1 MFKLKSN
8 FYPTGDQPSAIETLT
23 NNINNGVQ
31 DQILLGVTGSG
42 KTFTIANVIK
52 NVEKPTLILAPNKT
66 LAAQLYQEYKKF
78 FPENA
83 VEYFVSYYDYYQ
95 PEAYIKSTDTYI
107 EKDSAI
113 NDEIDRLKNA
123 ATAALINRK
132 DVIIIASVSAIYGLG
147 SPEKYK
153 KLTIPLDLKTGY
165 NRKKLIRSLINLRYE
180 RNDISFERGK
190 FRIKGDVIDVY
201 PASMKIGY
209 RLEYFGDDL
218 EEISEIDTLSG
229 QKIKRNIQRIIIP
242 PANHYVTETS
252 EIDSIISEIKK
263 DLIIEVSDFKN
274 QGKLLEAQ
282 RLEQRTNYDIEMIK
296 EIGHCKGIENY
307 SRYLTFKKPGTRPDT
322 LIDYFPKDFLIV
334 IDESHISIPQINGM
348 YKGDFSRKTNL
359 VDNGF
364 RLKSALDNRPLK
376 FNEFRSLSNQTIF
389 VSATPGEYESTVSK
403 KNIAEQLIRPTGIID
418 PEIEVRKSTNQ
429 IDDLLN
435 EITLRIKI
443 NQRVLVTTLT
453 KKTSEELTEYY
464 SNLGIKV
471 KYMHSEIDTLER
483 IEIIKELRNGEIDV
497 LVGINLLR
505 EGLDIPEVSLV
516 AILEAD
522 KEGFLRSRRSFIQT
536 IGRAARNINGKAI
549 LYGDIITKSMR
560 EAIEET
566 NRRRNVQREYNK
578 FNNINPTNI
587 VNSISKTIL
596 NLDYGISENDLN
608 KFSNL
613 KNYSSKKEIEREIKK
628 LEKEIKILSEEF
640 DFEKAIKKRDKM
652 LELKEM
658 LMDF

>member
-8 FYPTGDQPSAIETLT
+8 FYPTGDQPKAIETLT
-23 NNINNGVQ
+23 NNIKNNIS

-52 NVEKPTLILAPNKT
+52 NVNKPTLILAPNKT
-66 LAAQLYQEYKKF
+66 LAAQLYQEYQKF

-107 EKDSAI
+107 EKDSSI

-132 DVIIIASVSAIYGLG
+132 DVIIVASVSAIYGLG

-165 NRKKLIRSLINLRYE
+165 NRKKLIQSLVNLRYE

-190 FRIKGDVIDVY
+190 FRIKGDVIDIY

-229 QKIKRNIQRIIIP
+229 QKIKKNLQRIIIP
-242 PANHYVTETS
+242 PANHYVTESS
-252 EIDSIISEIKK
+252 ELDSIISEIKK
-263 DLIIEVSDFKN
+263 DLIIEINNFKKE
-274 QGKLLEAQ
+274 GKLLEAQ
-282 RLEQRTNYDIEMIK
+282 RLEQRTKYDIEMIK

-307 SRYLTFKKPGTRPDT
+307 SRYLTFKKPGDRPDT
-322 LIDYFPKDFLIV
+322 LIDYFPKDFLLV
-334 IDESHISIPQINGM
+334 IDESHIGVPQINGM

-359 VDNGF
+359 VENGF

-376 FNEFRSLSNQTIF
+376 FKEFRKLCPQTIF
-389 VSATPGEYESTVSK
+389 VSATPGEFEVNASNNY
-403 KNIAEQLIRPTGIID
+403 IAEQLIRPTGITD
-418 PEIEVRKSTNQ
+418 PIIEIRKSTNQ

-435 EITLRIKI
+435 EINLRTRI
-443 NQRVLVTTLT
+443 NERVLITTLT
-453 KKTSEELTEYY
+453 KKTAEELTEYY
-464 SNLGIKV
+464 ANLGIKV

-549 LYGDIITKSMR
+549 LYGDIITKSMN
-560 EAIEET
+560 EAILET
-566 NRRRNVQREYNK
+566 NRRRNKQIEYNK
-578 FNNINPTNI
+578 INHINPENI
-587 VNSISKTIL
+587 IKEISKTIL

-608 KFSNL
+608 KFDKL
-613 KNYSSKKEIEREIKK
+613 ITYSSKKDIEKEIKK
-628 LEKEIKILSEEF
+628 LEKEIKKLSDEF

-652 LELKEM
+652 LKLKEM
-658 LMDF
+658 LIDF

>member
-8 FYPTGDQPSAIETLT
+8 FYPTGDQPKAIETLT
-23 NNINNGVQ
+23 NNIKNNIS

-52 NVEKPTLILAPNKT
+52 NVNKPTLILAPNKT
-66 LAAQLYQEYKKF
+66 LAAQLYQEYQKF

-107 EKDSAI
+107 EKDSSI

-132 DVIIIASVSAIYGLG
+132 DVIIVASVSAIYGLG

-165 NRKKLIRSLINLRYE
+165 NRKKLIQSLVNLRYE

-190 FRIKGDVIDVY
+190 FRIKGDVIDIY

-229 QKIKRNIQRIIIP
+229 QKIKKNLQRIIIP
-242 PANHYVTETS
+242 PANHYVTESS
-252 EIDSIISEIKK
+252 ELDSIISEIKK
-263 DLIIEVSDFKN
+263 DLIIEINNFKKE
-274 QGKLLEAQ
+274 GKLLEAQ
-282 RLEQRTNYDIEMIK
+282 RLEQRTKYDIEMIK

-307 SRYLTFKKPGTRPDT
+307 SRYLTFKKPGDRPDT
-322 LIDYFPKDFLIV
+322 LIDYFPKDFLLV
-334 IDESHISIPQINGM
+334 IDESHIGVPQINGM

-359 VDNGF
+359 VENGF

-376 FNEFRSLSNQTIF
+376 FKEFRKLCPQTIF
-389 VSATPGEYESTVSK
+389 VSATPGEFEVNASNNY
-403 KNIAEQLIRPTGIID
+403 IAEQLIRPTGITD
-418 PEIEVRKSTNQ
+418 PIIEIRKSTNQ

-435 EITLRIKI
+435 EINLRTRI
-443 NQRVLVTTLT
+443 NERVLITTLT
-453 KKTSEELTEYY
+453 KKTAEELTEYY
-464 SNLGIKV
+464 ANLGIKV

-549 LYGDIITKSMR
+549 LYGDIITKSMN
-560 EAIEET
+560 EAILET
-566 NRRRNVQREYNK
+566 NRRRNKQIEYNK
-578 FNNINPTNI
+578 INHINPENI
-587 VNSISKTIL
+587 IKEISKTIL

-608 KFSNL
+608 KFDNL
-613 KNYSSKKEIEREIKK
+613 ITYSSKKDIEKEIKK
-628 LEKEIKILSEEF
+628 LEKEIKKLSDEF

-652 LELKEM
+652 LKLKEM
-658 LMDF
+658 LIDF

>member
-165 NRKKLIRSLINLRYE
+165 NRKKLIGSLINLRYE

>member
-8 FYPTGDQPSAIETLT
+8 FFPTGDQPTAIEILT
-23 NNINNGVQ
+23 NNINNHIA

-52 NVEKPTLILAPNKT
+52 NINKPTLILAPNKT
-66 LAAQLYQEYKKF
+66 LAAQLYQEYKTF

-107 EKDSAI
+107 EKDSSI
-113 NDEIDRLKNA
+113 NDEIDRLRNA

-132 DVIIIASVSAIYGLG
+132 DVIIVASVSAIYGLG
-147 SPEKYK
+147 SPKKYK
-153 KLTIPLDLKTGY
+153 KLTIPLDLKTGF
-165 NRKKLIRSLINLRYE
+165 NRKKLIQSLVNLRYE

-190 FRIKGDVIDVY
+190 FRIKGDVIDIY

-209 RLEYFGDDL
+209 RLEYFGDEL

-229 QKIKRNIQRIIIP
+229 QKIRKNIQRIVIP
-242 PANHYVTETS
+242 PANHYITETN
-252 EIDSIISEIKK
+252 ELDLIISEIKK
-263 DLIIEVSDFKN
+263 DLISEISNFKI

-282 RLEQRTNYDIEMIK
+282 RLEQRTKYDIEMIK
-296 EIGHCKGIENY
+296 EIGYCKGIENY
-307 SRYLTFKKPGTRPDT
+307 SRYLTFKNPGDRPDT
-322 LIDYFPKDFLIV
+322 LIDYFPKDFLLV

-359 VDNGF
+359 VENGF

-376 FNEFRSLSNQTIF
+376 FNEFRKLCNKTIF
-389 VSATPGEYESTVSK
+389 ISATPGDFELNICK
-403 KNIAEQLIRPTGIID
+403 KNIAEQLIRPTGIVD
-418 PEIEVRKSTNQ
+418 PIIEVRKSTNQ

-435 EITLRIKI
+435 EINLRIKI
-443 NQRVLVTTLT
+443 KERVLITTLT
-453 KKTSEELTEYY
+453 KKTAEELTEYY
-464 SNLGIKV
+464 SNIGIKV
-471 KYMHSEIDTLER
+471 KYMHSDIDTLER

-497 LVGINLLR
+497 LIGINLLR

-549 LYGDIITKSMR
+549 LYGDIITNSMK
-560 EAIEET
+560 EAISET
-566 NRRRNVQREYNK
+566 NRRRNKQIEYNK
-578 FNNINPTNI
+578 LNNINPENI
-587 VNSISKTIL
+587 VKQISKTIL

-608 KFSNL
+608 KFSKL
-613 KNYSSKKEIEREIKK
+613 KSYSSKKEIEKEIKK
-628 LEKEIKILSEEF
+628 LEKEIKKLSQEF

-652 LELKEM
+652 LKLKEI
-658 LMDF
+658 LIDF